1 MSHGDFHDNFLLH
14 IRKYRNPDTSVLT
27 SISFSAVPAFDGGC
41 ALLTGKGREYMYLVK
56 FVPFYFQF
64 SIYAQGLESF
74 VDSSAVPEGV
84 EPEDPTAGLSLDLL
98 DVLLRPV
105 QFFKGSSELMSAV
118 WSAPSEP
125 VSALAVSIH
134 SSRH

>member
-1 MSHGDFHDNFLLH
+1 MIDLF
-14 IRKYRNPDTSVLT
+14 ITNPLILQKFDTSVLT
-27 SISFSAVPAFDGGC
+27 SISLSAVGC
-41 ALLTGKGREYMYLVK
+41 ALWSGKGRECMDTIK

-118 WSAPSEP
+118 WNAPSEP
-125 VSALAVSIH
+125 VSALAVSIY
-134 SSRH
+134 SSGN